1 MLKNK
6 EIIKNSESEPEVIQL
21 FSEAEIEQLIGLYDK
36 LPVTKHNKI
45 QKVIKK
51 RWLQDFDTKLDKL
64 YKEKLKSVLGD
75 FQMDNL
81 KTDEGSDI
89 FGLFQESYNPLKLHV
104 DSGFYEDNIIYKQ
117 TLVPLS
123 PFGETIVYKNRWY
136 GTSTNFTI
144 DKDELSLT
152 NEKVI
157 GKNSNSNE
165 HNKIFGNKDFN
176 EDDYNKYLKHEN
188 INNLKG
194 LEIEKVYKWKI
205 GEILIFDRTHL
216 HSSSCNIKTK
226 KLGLTT
232 FTKK

>member
-51 RWLQDFDTKLDKL
+51 RWLQDFDTNLDKL

-104 DSGFYEDNIIYKQ
+104 DSGFYENNVIYKQ

-194 LEIEKVYKWKI
+194 LEIEKVYKW
-205 GEILIFDRTHL
+205 L
-216 HSSSCNIKTK
+216 K
-226 KLGLTT
+226 KDLLLL
-232 FTKK
+232 

>member
-6 EIIKNSESEPEVIQL
+6 EIIKENEAKPEVIQL
-21 FSEAEIEQLIGLYDK
+21 FSDSEIQRIIDLYEK
-36 LPVTKHNKI
+36 LPVTKNNKK

-51 RWLQDFDTKLDKL
+51 RWLQNYNDELDKL
-64 YKEKLKSVLGD
+64 YTEKLKSVLGE
-75 FQMDNL
+75 FKMDNL
-81 KTDEGSDI
+81 KTDQGLDI
-89 FGLFQESYNPLKLHV
+89 FGLFQESYSPLKLHV
-104 DSGFYEDNIIYKQ
+104 DSGFYDDNIIYKQ

-123 PFGETIVYKNRWY
+123 PFGETIIYKNRWY

-144 DKDELSLT
+144 DKNELSLSS
-152 NEKVI
+152 EKII
-157 GKNSNSNE
+157 GKNSNSNL
-165 HNKIFGNKDFN
+165 HNEIFGDKDFDID
-176 EDDYNKYLKHEN
+176 EYNKYLKHED
-188 INNLKG
+188 IKNLKG

-216 HSSSCNIKTK
+216 HSSSCNIQTK